1 VFFWTEDDCY
11 HQACDSPEN
20 IDYEHMASILRMST
34 DLTVTLATEPDLATA
49 RDEFLTRLRGRAESR
64 RGEASRLARQK
75 LLETA
80 MDRRRGYPRPSG
92 DMGDRQPP
100 SAPRVTTCS
109 TVGVRQSSSITPP
122 LKPLSSV
129 HL

>member
-1 VFFWTEDDCY
+1 MFFWTEDDCY

-80 MDRRRGYPRPSG
+80 MDRRRGYPDHQGTWATDSPH
-92 DMGDRQPP
+92 
-100 SAPRVTTCS
+100 PRL
-109 TVGVRQSSSITPP
+109 G
-122 LKPLSSV
+122 
-129 HL
+129 